1 MADNIT
7 VLIDSHDPVL
17 PAELLDAT
25 LRRGDSVEVDD
36 SVGVD
41 FASWGITIDA
51 GARWFITADPSTAR
65 PGMLIDARRTHVA
78 EAIEVMQRALA
89 QGEWE
94 QSQTHHSLIPYLRE
108 ESEEFIEVVE
118 TDAPEEELLKELG
131 DVLLQVLFHAEI
143 AARRGAWDFTDVAA
157 SFVAKMRSR
166 SPYLFDGT
174 EGVIDTEEQERLWA
188 EGKAREQESS
198 GR

>member
-94 QSQTHHSLIPYLRE
+94 QFQTHHSLIPYLRE
-108 ESEEFIEVVE
+108 ESEEFIEAVE

>member
-78 EAIEVMQRALA
+78 EAIEVMQRALV

-108 ESEEFIEVVE
+108 ESEEFIEAVE